1 MVLVNNRCCESDD
14 DANENYICV
23 ILMAAHGSEAIGVRL
38 QPKRVRDLDFDNQMI
53 QHSMAR
59 TNLNKSKWLVTN
71 TYY

>member
-1 MVLVNNRCCESDD
+1 
-14 DANENYICV
+14 
-23 ILMAAHGSEAIGVRL
+23 MAAHGSEAIGVRL

-71 TYY
+71 TNIASKYSMI